1 VKSIQNITPQILN
14 YLLGIDNNA
23 LQINNSKTNLRTL
36 KDSANIKEIIS
47 GGVFIDN
54 GIIIGGPNN
63 LEKLYLN

>member
-1 VKSIQNITPQILN
+1 MLGTDKIT
-14 YLLGIDNNA
+14 

-63 LEKLYLN
+63 LEKVYLN